1 MCRLLDCV
9 AYQYVNAVLNLRGH
23 DNCPLGKD
31 AFSDI
36 GKWGKPKKEQTIGI
50 KINPFETPA
59 IMRLSLLTFLIEGA
73 PSLDWNPGEQV
84 ALHCERSAD
93 WVDARE
99 EAEGVTGMKQVLWE
113 TWPQKQQ
120 RNLSITM
127 VWYYNF
133 HPYFIFQSK
142 LQPLCD
148 HTRITLIL
156 RSYNYTATDKLLH
169 IVHGYPNLYPWLTQ
183 WQFETMSNRQPC
195 CSTYV
200 RSMMHW

>member
-1 MCRLLDCV
+1 MASMYSHWTLSLSIRQGCLQWIINTT
-9 AYQYVNAVLNLRGH
+9 AI
-23 DNCPLGKD
+23 
-31 AFSDI
+31 I
-36 GKWGKPKKEQTIGI
+36 GKTQEGATIHI

-73 PSLDWNPGEQV
+73 PSLDWNPSEQI

-93 WVDARE
+93 LVDTRE

-127 VWYYNF
+127 VWYYI

-148 HTRITLIL
+148 HTQITLIL
-156 RSYNYTATDKLLH
+156 RSYLL
-169 IVHGYPNLYPWLTQ
+169 Q
-183 WQFETMSNRQPC
+183 Q
-195 CSTYV
+195 STP
-200 RSMMHW
+200 HCA